1 MTQATALALVKQR
14 DDLIAQ
20 IAMERAMIAQNS
32 VSLQR
37 LSRMLGRVR
46 GGIRYLKSHPE
57 ALLLPVV
64 ITVVSRPWRLLTV
77 AVSGF
82 GLWRIVQSWRS
93 RILS

>member
-46 GGIRYLKSHPE
+46 DGIRYLKSHP
-57 ALLLPVV
+57 
-64 ITVVSRPWRLLTV
+64 
-77 AVSGF
+77 
-82 GLWRIVQSWRS
+82 
-93 RILS
+93 

>member
-46 GGIRYLKSHPE
+46 DGIRYLKSHPE

-82 GLWRIVQSWRS
+82 GLWRMAQSWRS